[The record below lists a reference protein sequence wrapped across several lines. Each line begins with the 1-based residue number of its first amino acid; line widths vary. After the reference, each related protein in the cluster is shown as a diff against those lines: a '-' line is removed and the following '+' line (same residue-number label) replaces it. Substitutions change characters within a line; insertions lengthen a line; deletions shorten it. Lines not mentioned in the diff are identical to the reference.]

1 MATATAAAPMAISQ
15 NLLLTLPPPTR
26 SDFRGRTGGE
36 YPLLLTDFQATRFRF
51 GIGSPAPLTMRSG
64 RSGGTGR
71 RAGLKIRF
79 PPGSVGSIPTF
90 GTEELS
96 RNLREGL
103 VAENPK
109 GCIEWHRVQQS
120 PHCGVVREG
129 GNHEEARRT
138 RCTRRGDAARLEHGC
153 LRQGERR
160 DHGRRNR
167 PGLDLLPERLH
178 VPLR

>member
-36 YPLLLTDFQATRFRF
+36 YPLLLTDFQAIRFRF
-51 GIGSPAPLTMRSG
+51 GRVSPAPLTMHSG

-90 GTEELS
+90 GTLDADFPT
-96 RNLREGL
+96 GD
-103 VAENPK
+103 
-109 GCIEWHRVQQS
+109 
-120 PHCGVVREG
+120 CGF
-129 GNHEEARRT
+129 ALT
-138 RCTRRGDAARLEHGC
+138 S
-153 LRQGERR
+153 
-160 DHGRRNR
+160 
-167 PGLDLLPERLH
+167 
-178 VPLR
+178 

>member
-51 GIGSPAPLTMRSG
+51 GSGSPAPLTMQSG

-90 GTEELS
+90 GTFVS
-96 RNLREGL
+96 
-103 VAENPK
+103 
-109 GCIEWHRVQQS
+109 
-120 PHCGVVREG
+120 
-129 GNHEEARRT
+129 RT
-138 RCTRRGDAARLEHGC
+138 RGVPRLASSQGWGNAEGNATLPFGPASLDSQPVAAK
-153 LRQGERR
+153 RQ
-160 DHGRRNR
+160 
-167 PGLDLLPERLH
+167 
-178 VPLR
+178 

>member
-51 GIGSPAPLTMRSG
+51 GSVSPAPLTMQSG

-79 PPGSVGSIPTF
+79 PSGSVGSIPTF
-90 GTEELS
+90 GTLE
-96 RNLREGL
+96 
-103 VAENPK
+103 
-109 GCIEWHRVQQS
+109 
-120 PHCGVVREG
+120 
-129 GNHEEARRT
+129 
-138 RCTRRGDAARLEHGC
+138 RGDTFDDACAGSGVRTEAN
-153 LRQGERR
+153 RQ
-160 DHGRRNR
+160 DAHNA
-167 PGLDLLPERLH
+167 
-178 VPLR
+178 